1 MKYFKLILIVIL
13 LASIN
18 AAGQKNYVY
27 NFKRYAN
34 EQGLSQSQV
43 ADIEQDK
50 MGRMWIA
57 TYSGGVTILDGI
69 TEKYI
74 NRQNGLPSFTTT
86 SLFLDKNNNM
96 WIGTGDGPCYYD
108 GYSINIPVFTE
119 EIKKLYI
126 LDIIQDDNGLIW
138 LATDQGI
145 WYSKND
151 TVYLADVALMQ
162 YPFFNISKQPETG
175 NLWFSSGLGDI
186 YILDKN
192 EIKRSRL
199 AHTGTALS
207 EDFYFVNPNYFL
219 TATTRGIYEY
229 EITETDT
236 ILKSRR
242 LNNKHVNTL
251 EFDNEKQLWA
261 GTDESGLYIFDNQGE
276 TQHITAYQGVGYNRI
291 YKIFK
296 DKHHNMWVGTDGAGV
311 SLFKGFRFSEIL
323 IEEIYQ
329 PSFVMDL
336 YIDYQE
342 NIWIASDG
350 QGVVKIS
357 KEKNTL
363 YNTKNGLS
371 NNFTTDI
378 TGDGK
383 GNIYVATNNGITVI
397 NNNTFKYLQKPN
409 HLVTNLIESMIID
422 HKGRLWAGTYGHGVQ
437 CLNADLLLSSAN
449 GLSDDYLW
457 DIFESSDHKI
467 YAATDEG
474 VNIIKNDKVIDT
486 INIQDGLLSENVI
499 SIIEDKHN
507 NMWFASEGGV
517 SWYNGKKLIFYH
529 IDELCNSNV
538 IYSIIEDGFGRIML
552 GTENG
557 IVILSADKSGG
568 IHSTY
573 QFSKNDGFFGI
584 ECNSDAVV
592 KDKNDNIYW
601 GTINGVTR
609 HIPSR
614 EWHTKMVAS
623 PSLNSIEL
631 SDENENLISFADS
644 ISPWYN
650 LPVNLILPANKNNL
664 TIHFSAPEF
673 LYSTE
678 LRYKYKLEG
687 LDQEWSKPVK
697 QNQVNYNHL
706 APGSYTFKLQ
716 TLHADFPS
724 KPAGE
729 ESFSFIIE
737 TPIYQTWWFRTIII
751 ALTITIV
758 LLFWNYRIYALR
770 QRKVKLQKL
779 VRERTNQLSKQ
790 KNELEIANREIRR
803 SAKLKEQFLA
813 NTSHEMRTPLNV
825 IIGYSNLLQN
835 SDLNNQQNK
844 YVENIRSSGEHLKV
858 IINDL
863 LDLSKI
869 EADKMELITT
879 SFDYRRVIINTFN
892 IFRIEA
898 ESKGIDAEVE
908 IKRPIHK
915 IMGDPVR
922 LTQIISN
929 LLRNAVKFTEKG
941 SININTREEIISNKK
956 LNLHI
961 RIEDTGI
968 GIPEDKTDK
977 IFNSFTQVSGDMTR
991 KYGGTGLGLSIV
1003 KKLVDLHQG
1012 TIKLD
1017 SKINKGTVF
1026 QIVLPFEI
1034 ATEEKLP
1041 KTEKENIKYSRS
1053 LSGLS
1058 ILIVDDNELNLS
1070 LAIETLYK
1078 FNNSIHTDVA
1088 YNGKEA
1094 IEKLEKENFDLIIMD
1109 IQMPVMDGYEAT
1121 RKIRERKD
1129 LKGRVP
1135 ILGMTAHAMKDERQ
1149 KCLDLGMNEYLSKPF
1164 SPNELLNRIH
1174 LILNIE
1180 PPMDDDKPIVILKSN
1195 GKFKSFNID
1204 KIKSIVGDSV
1214 EKEVKYLKMFHKNA
1228 PELLQN
1234 ISNGLA
1240 EKDFN
1245 KVKVSAHSLKST
1257 FRYYGAD
1264 KLMEYSRT
1272 IEELAPNNEENAIR
1286 ELVINLE
1293 NGWKEIDA
1301 ELVKYFEKANDEN

>member
-1 MKYFKLILIVIL
+1 MKVLSFVFAFFL
-13 LASIN
+13 LVSIHV
-18 AAGQKNYVY
+18 AGQKNYVY

-43 ADIEQDK
+43 SDIEQDK
-50 MGRMWIA
+50 MGRIWIA
-57 TYSGGVTILDGI
+57 TYSGGVNILDGI

-86 SLFLDKNNNM
+86 SLFIDDTDKM
-96 WIGTGDGPCYYD
+96 WIGTGNGPCYYD
-108 GYSINIPVFTE
+108 GYSIKIPVITE
-119 EIKKLYI
+119 EIKKLYV
-126 LDIIQDDNGLIW
+126 LDIEQDNDGVIW
-138 LATDQGI
+138 FATDQGI

-151 TVYLADVALMQ
+151 TIYLADASLMQ
-162 YPFFNISKQPETG
+162 YPFFHISKQPETG
-175 NLWFSSGLGDI
+175 SLWFSSGLGDI
-186 YILDKN
+186 YILNK
-192 EIKRSRL
+192 EGFKKSGIKMEKI
-199 AHTGTALS
+199 TLS
-207 EDFYFVNPNYFL
+207 ENIYFTTPNVFL
-219 TATTRGIYEY
+219 LATTRGIFEY
-229 EITETDT
+229 EIKDNDT
-236 ILKSRR
+236 ILKSHR
-242 LNNKHVNTL
+242 LENKHVNDI
-251 EFDNEKQLWA
+251 EFDQNKQLWA
-261 GTDESGLYIFDNQGE
+261 GTDESGLYIFDNQGDV
-276 TQHITAYQGVGYNRI
+276 QHISAYQGVGYNRI

-296 DKHHNMWVGTDGAGV
+296 DVHQNMWVGTDGAGA

-323 IEEIYQ
+323 IEELYK
-329 PSFVMDL
+329 PSFIMDL
-336 YIDYQE
+336 YIDYQD
-342 NIWIASDG
+342 NIWVASEG

-357 KEKNTL
+357 KGENTV
-363 YNTKNGLS
+363 YNTQNGLI

-378 TGDGK
+378 TGDRK
-383 GNIYVATNNGITVI
+383 GTIYVATNSGITEI
-397 NNNTFKYLQKPN
+397 KNNRFRYLQKPV
-409 HLVTNLIESMIID
+409 HLVTNLIESILID
-422 HKGRLWAGTYGHGVQ
+422 NKGRLWAGTYGHGLQ
-437 CLNADLLLSSAN
+437 CIDNDLLLSSAN
-449 GLSDDYLW
+449 GLADDYVW
-457 DIFESSDHKI
+457 DIYQASDNKI

-474 VNIIKNDKVIDT
+474 VCIIKNDKVIDT
-486 INIQDGLLSENVI
+486 LNKADGLLSENVI
-499 SIIEDKHN
+499 SIIEDSHH

-517 SWYNGKKLIFYH
+517 TWYNGKKLIFYH

-538 IYSIIEDGFGRIML
+538 IYSIIEDGFGRIMV

-557 IVILSADKSGG
+557 VVILSADKSGG

-592 KDKNDNIYW
+592 KDKNNNIYW

-609 HIPSR
+609 HIPSK
-614 EWHTKMVAS
+614 EWHTKMVAN
-623 PSLNSIEL
+623 PYVNSIEL
-631 SDENENLISFADS
+631 SEENENLISYADS

-650 LPVNLILPANKNNL
+650 LPVNLKLPSQKNNL
-664 TIHFSAPEF
+664 TFHFSAPEF
-673 LYSTE
+673 LYSSE

-687 LDQEWSKPVK
+687 LDHEWSKPVT
-697 QNQVNYNHL
+697 QTQVNYNHL
-706 APGSYTFKLQ
+706 APGKYIFHVQ

-724 KPAGE
+724 KPAGK
-729 ESFSFIIE
+729 ESFHFIIE
-737 TPIYQTWWFRTIII
+737 TPIYMTWWFRTIAFVLI
-751 ALTITIV
+751 LTIV

-779 VRERTNQLSKQ
+779 VRERTNQLSRQ

-835 SDLNNQQNK
+835 SDLNNKQNN

-869 EADKMELITT
+869 EADKLELIET

-898 ESKGIDAEVE
+898 ESKGINAEME
-908 IKRPIHK
+908 IKRPVHK

-929 LLRNAVKFTEKG
+929 LLRNSIKFTENG
-941 SININTREEIISNKK
+941 SIRIDTQEEIVDQKR

-961 RIEDTGI
+961 HIKDTGI
-968 GIPEDKTDK
+968 GIPADKLDK
-977 IFNSFTQVSGDMTR
+977 IFNSFMQVSADMTR

-1003 KKLVDLHQG
+1003 DKLVKLHHG
-1012 TIKLD
+1012 TINVT
-1017 SKINKGTVF
+1017 SKENKGTTF
-1026 QIVLPFEI
+1026 KIMLPFKI
-1034 ATEEKLP
+1034 AAEDKIPKSEREE
-1041 KTEKENIKYSRS
+1041 IKYSKS

-1094 IEKLEKENFDLIIMD
+1094 IEKIERENFDLVIMD

-1121 RKIRERKD
+1121 RQIRQKTD
-1129 LKGRVP
+1129 IKGRIP

-1164 SPNELLNRIH
+1164 SPNELLKRIQS
-1174 LILNIE
+1174 ILDIE
-1180 PPMDDDKPIVILKSN
+1180 VPIDDDKPKVITKSN
-1195 GKFKSFNID
+1195 GKFKTFNID
-1204 KIKSIVGDSV
+1204 KIKSIVGDSL

-1228 PELLQN
+1228 PELIQN
-1234 ISNGLA
+1234 ITHGLT

-1264 KLMEYSRT
+1264 KLMEYSKA
-1272 IEELAPNNEENAIR
+1272 IEEIALDNDESTIKD
-1286 ELVINLE
+1286 LLSNLID
-1293 NGWKEIDA
+1293 GWKDIDD
-1301 ELVKYFEKANDEN
+1301 ELIKYFEKSNN